1 MTTNIFSIED
11 SIKDSIKIQLYS
23 ENKNKNNGSIFKK
36 SYNCYICG
44 CLLNCE
50 KYLHNVFNNII
61 KIGQLFNN
69 YKIIIS
75 YDESNDES
83 LNILLDYQKKYGNI
97 EIIINKNEKSIYKT
111 ENIKN
116 ARNSILNFIKNDGNN
131 ELYDFFIMMD
141 LDDVCE
147 KTININV

>member
-1 MTTNIFSIED
+1 MN
-11 SIKDSIKIQLYS
+11 L
-23 ENKNKNNGSIFKK
+23 
-36 SYNCYICG
+36 
-44 CLLNCE
+44 
-50 KYLHNVFNNII
+50 
-61 KIGQLFNN
+61 
-69 YKIIIS
+69 
-75 YDESNDES
+75 ESNVKYYVKDES

-141 LDDVCE
+141 FDDVNC
-147 KTININV
+147 KNINMNIFL